1 MGMVVCSL
9 AEGSLPVWSGHRAG
23 LHMHR
28 SLLLM
33 EPGSCVW
40 GGSLV
45 PRRVLGPVVWA
56 RVYAGL
62 ADLPLRI

>member
-40 GGSLV
+40 GAPWFSAGFWGQWS
-45 PRRVLGPVVWA
+45 GPESA
-56 RVYAGL
+56 QA
-62 ADLPLRI
+62 LRTNL